1 MEDYKL
7 RDLLFFVYYETMKRK
22 LIFVVCTGSG
32 KKRNEKNN
40 NSQQAVWLTGS
51 ETVQEKRNGQ
61 MVSCKD
67 NLLFPVLFDCD
78 A

>member
-7 RDLLFFVYYETMKRK
+7 RDLLFFIYYETMKRK
-22 LIFVVCTGSG
+22 LIFVVGQG
-32 KKRNEKNN
+32 VERKEMKKKN